1 MKISETSGIVVLLI
15 GIALLMTSFFDAYL
29 FLTKDVS
36 ILPVPNLVEA
46 FGKALAPLID
56 ATIRIIYLGVMVW
69 IGSTIT
75 MRGITVLLQ
84 VKPETKPEMPK
95 TETIKLKTESKETKT
110 KVKPKTPKET
120 KTKAEPEPKNL
131 EEAWEKA
138 LQEANLEVK
147 SA

>member
-1 MKISETSGIVVLLI
+1 MKISETSGIAVLLI

-29 FLTKDVS
+29 FLTKDIS
-36 ILPVPNLVEA
+36 ILPLPNLVEA

-84 VKPETKPEMPK
+84 IKPETKLEMPKK
-95 TETIKLKTESKETKT
+95 TETIKSEAESKKTKTEA
-110 KVKPKTPKET
+110 KPKIPKET
-120 KTKAEPEPKNL
+120 KTKEEPKNI

-138 LQEANLEVK
+138 LQEAKLEVK